1 MYITSNVKRGD
12 SPRSAYVVLYIM
24 GRINGRSTSCRQDLY
39 LTMYNCVRSYSVS
52 LLVFFVSSHGVLC
65 TSTSGLSSATFF
77 GWKTLQRAVAA
88 PVASWAGDVV
98 HEDQH
103 HKKKRRGI
111 SGKMLLAGAQNVVR
125 CTIPDMYSGIYYAD
139 M

>member
-1 MYITSNVKRGD
+1 MYITSNV
-12 SPRSAYVVLYIM
+12 
-24 GRINGRSTSCRQDLY
+24 NGGIRHGVPMLSCISWVASMVEAQAVDRNLY